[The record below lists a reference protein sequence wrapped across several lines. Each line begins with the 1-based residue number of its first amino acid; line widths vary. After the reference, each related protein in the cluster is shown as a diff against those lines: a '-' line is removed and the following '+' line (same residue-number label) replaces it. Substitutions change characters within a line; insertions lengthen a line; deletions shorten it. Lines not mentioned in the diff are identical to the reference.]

1 MKFYGRNQE
10 IERLLQL
17 DRQSEQ
23 TAVFTL
29 LVGRR
34 RTGKTTLV
42 KQAFADKPMLY
53 FFVSQKSEQL
63 LCQELQQTV
72 ETVLGLHLYG
82 RANKF
87 ADILR
92 ELMIYSE
99 QNHVTFMVD
108 EFQRLY
114 GIHPAILSEIQD
126 VWDSHKDK
134 AHMHLIACGSVY
146 SMMLK
151 IFRDKKQ
158 PLFGRAT
165 AEIRLQPF
173 STALLKQIL
182 SDYNPGYTSEDLLAL
197 YTISGGV
204 AKYVELLMDAHAVNK
219 DKMID
224 AVCQNGSVF
233 LNEGA
238 ELLVGE
244 FGRRYQVYFSI
255 MQLIANSMTTQSQI
269 DGVIGGNNGR
279 YLATL
284 EEEYNLIQK
293 VRPMFA
299 KPNSQ
304 GIKFAL
310 YDNFLTFWFR
320 FIESNRSI
328 VEMGKSGLLKETI
341 NKDYDQF
348 SGLMLERYFRQLYAE
363 KERVTEVGHWWDKS
377 GENEIDLIAIE
388 KLDKRVTLGEVKRNE
403 KKISMQTL
411 EKKFANIRSHF
422 RGYEILFVALSL
434 GDM

>member
-10 IERLLQL
+10 ITRLLQL
-17 DRQSEQ
+17 DDQSKQ
-23 TAVFTL
+23 TSVFTL

-42 KQAFADKPMLY
+42 KQAFANKPMLY
-53 FFVSQKSEQL
+53 FFVSHKSEQI
-63 LCQELQQTV
+63 LCQELQKTI
-72 ETVLGLHLYG
+72 ESVLGLHLYG
-82 RANKF
+82 QVNKF
-87 ADILR
+87 ADLLR

-99 QNHVTFMVD
+99 QKHVTFMID

-114 GIHPAILSEIQD
+114 DINPTIMAEIQN
-126 VWDSHKDK
+126 VWDSCKDK
-134 AHMHLIACGSVY
+134 AHIHLLACGSVY

-151 IFRDKKQ
+151 IFRDKKE

-173 STALLKQIL
+173 STELLKQIL
-182 SDYNPGYTSEDLLAL
+182 ADHNPNYTSEDLLML

-204 AKYVELLMDAHAVNK
+204 AKYVELLMDGHATDK
-219 DKMID
+219 DRMID

-233 LNEGA
+233 LNEGT

-244 FGRRYQVYFSI
+244 FGKRYQVYFSI
-255 MQLIANSMTTQSQI
+255 MQLIANGMTSQSQI
-269 DGVIGGNNGR
+269 DSVIGSNTGR
-279 YLATL
+279 YIATL
-284 EEEYNLIQK
+284 EDEYSLIQK
-293 VRPMFA
+293 VRPIFA

-328 VEMGKSGLLKETI
+328 VEMGKSDLLKEIIQNGYT
-341 NKDYDQF
+341 QF
-348 SGLMLERYFRQLYAE
+348 SGMMLERYFRQQYAE
-363 KERVTEVGHWWDKS
+363 KERVTEVGHWWDS
-377 GENEIDLIAIE
+377 RSENEIDLIAVE
-388 KLDKRVTLGEVKRNE
+388 RLDKRVTVAEVKRNAN
-403 KKISMQTL
+403 KIDLQIL
-411 EKKFANIRSHF
+411 EDKFVMLRPHF
-422 RGYEILFVALSL
+422 RGYAVQFIPLSL
-434 GDM
+434 QDM

>member
-1 MKFYGRNQE
+1 MKFYGREQE

-17 DRQSEQ
+17 DQQSRQTSM
-23 TAVFTL
+23 FTL

-42 KQAFADKPMLY
+42 KQAFAGKQLLY

-63 LCQELQQTV
+63 LCQELQQTI
-72 ETVLGLHLYG
+72 ESTLGLHLYG

-99 QNHVTFMVD
+99 QEHVTLMVD

-114 GIHPAILSEIQD
+114 DINPAIMSEIQD
-126 VWDSHKDK
+126 IWDSHKDK
-134 AHMHLIACGSVY
+134 SHMHLIACGSVY

-151 IFRDKKQ
+151 IFRDKKE

-165 AEIRLQPF
+165 AEIRLLPF
-173 STALLKQIL
+173 TTELLKQIL
-182 SDYNPGYTSEDLLAL
+182 YDNNPQYSSEDLLAL

-204 AKYVELLMDAHAVNK
+204 AKYVELLMDAHATNK
-219 DKMID
+219 DAMVD

-233 LNEGA
+233 LNEGT

-244 FGRRYQVYFSI
+244 FGKRYQVYFSI
-255 MQLIANSMTTQSQI
+255 MQLIANGMTTQSQI
-269 DGVIGGNNGR
+269 DSIIGGNNGR

-284 EEEYNLIQK
+284 EGDYNLIQK

-299 KPNSQ
+299 KPNAQ
-304 GIKFAL
+304 GIKYAL

-320 FIESNRSI
+320 FIESNRSV
-328 VEMGKSGLLKETI
+328 VEMGKSDLLKEFI
-341 NKDYDQF
+341 YKGYDQF
-348 SGLMLERYFRQLYAE
+348 SGIMLERYFRQLFSE
-363 KERVTEVGHWWDKS
+363 KDRVTEVGHWWDKNS
-377 GENEIDLIAIE
+377 ENEIDVIAVE
-388 KLDKRVTLGEVKRNE
+388 KLDKRVTVGEVKRNE
-403 KKISMQTL
+403 KKISKQTL
-411 EKKFANIRSHF
+411 ENKFANIRTHF
-422 RGYEILFVALSL
+422 RGYDIQFVSLSL
-434 GDM
+434 TDM

>member
-29 LVGRR
+29 LIGRR

-72 ETVLGLHLYG
+72 EAVLGLHLYG

-114 GIHPAILSEIQD
+114 DINPAILSEIQD
-126 VWDSHKDK
+126 VWDSHKNQ

-182 SDYNPGYTSEDLLAL
+182 SDYNPDYTSDDLLAL

-204 AKYVELLMDAHAVNK
+204 AKYVELLMDAHAISK
-219 DKMID
+219 DQMID

-233 LNEGA
+233 LNEGT

-244 FGRRYQVYFSI
+244 FGKRYQVYFSI

-269 DGVIGGNNGR
+269 DSVIGGNNGR

-328 VEMGKSGLLKETI
+328 VEMGKSELLKETI
-341 NKDYDQF
+341 NKGYDQF

-388 KLDKRVTLGEVKRNE
+388 KLDKRVTIGEVKRNE

-411 EKKFANIRSHF
+411 EEKFVNIRPHF
-422 RGYEILFVALSL
+422 RGYQIQFVALSL

>member
-17 DRQSEQ
+17 DLQSER
-23 TAVFTL
+23 TSVFTL
-29 LVGRR
+29 LIGRR

-72 ETVLGLHLYG
+72 EAVLGLHLYG

-114 GIHPAILSEIQD
+114 DINPAILSEIQD
-126 VWDSHKDK
+126 VWDSHKNQ

-182 SDYNPGYTSEDLLAL
+182 SDYNPDYTSEDLLAL

-204 AKYVELLMDAHAVNK
+204 AKYVELLMDAHAISK
-219 DKMID
+219 DQMID

-233 LNEGA
+233 LNEGT

-244 FGRRYQVYFSI
+244 FGKRYQVYFSI

-269 DGVIGGNNGR
+269 DSVIGGNNGR

-320 FIESNRSI
+320 FIESNRSM
-328 VEMGKSGLLKETI
+328 VEMGKSDLLKETI
-341 NKDYDQF
+341 NKGYDQF

-388 KLDKRVTLGEVKRNE
+388 KLDKRVTIGEVKRNE

-411 EKKFANIRSHF
+411 EDKFANIQSHF
-422 RGYEILFVALSL
+422 RGYQTQFVALSL
-434 GDM
+434 DDM

>member
-17 DRQSEQ
+17 DRQSQQ

-29 LVGRR
+29 LIGRR

-42 KQAFADKPMLY
+42 KQAFANKPMLY

-63 LCQELQQTV
+63 LCLELQQTV

-114 GIHPAILSEIQD
+114 DINPAILSEIQD

-173 STALLKQIL
+173 STKLLKQIL
-182 SDYNPGYTSEDLLAL
+182 SDYNPDYTSEDLLAL

-204 AKYVELLMDAHAVNK
+204 AKYVELLMDANAINK
-219 DKMID
+219 DKMIE

-233 LNEGA
+233 LNEGT

-244 FGRRYQVYFSI
+244 FGKRYQVYFSI

-269 DGVIGGNNGR
+269 DSVIGGNNGR

-328 VEMGKSGLLKETI
+328 VEMGKSDLLKETI
-341 NKDYDQF
+341 NKGYDQF

-388 KLDKRVTLGEVKRNE
+388 KLDKRVTIGEVKRNE
-403 KKISMQTL
+403 KKISMKTL
-411 EKKFANIRSHF
+411 EEKFANIRSHF
-422 RGYEILFVALSL
+422 RSYQIQFVALSL
-434 GDM
+434 NDM

>member
-1 MKFYGRNQE
+1 MKFYGRKRE
-10 IERLLQL
+10 IERLLHL
-17 DRQSEQ
+17 DRQSVQ

-29 LVGRR
+29 LIGRR

-82 RANKF
+82 HASKF

-92 ELMIYSE
+92 ELMRYSE

-114 GIHPAILSEIQD
+114 DINPAILSEIQD

-134 AHMHLIACGSVY
+134 AHLHLIACGSVY

-173 STALLKQIL
+173 STELIKQIL
-182 SDYNPGYTSEDLLAL
+182 SDYNPDYTAEDLLAL
-197 YTISGGV
+197 YTITGGV
-204 AKYVELLMDAHAVNK
+204 AKYVELLMDAQATDK

-224 AVCQNGSVF
+224 AVCQSGSVF
-233 LNEGA
+233 LNEGT

-269 DGVIGGNNGR
+269 DSVIGGNNGR

-304 GIKFAL
+304 GVKFAL
-310 YDNFLTFWFR
+310 CDNFMTFWFR
-320 FIESNRSI
+320 FVESNRSI
-328 VEMGKSGLLKETI
+328 VEMGKSELLKELI
-341 NKDYDQF
+341 NQGYDRF

-377 GENEIDLIAIE
+377 GENEIDLIAVE
-388 KLDKRVTLGEVKRNE
+388 KLDKRVTVGEVKRNE
-403 KKISMQTL
+403 RKISLQTL
-411 EKKFANIRSHF
+411 EDKFANIRPHF
-422 RGYEILFVALSL
+422 RGYEVQFVALSL

>member
-29 LVGRR
+29 LIGRR

-72 ETVLGLHLYG
+72 EAVLGLHLYG

-114 GIHPAILSEIQD
+114 DINPAILSEIQD
-126 VWDSHKDK
+126 VWDSHKNQ

-182 SDYNPGYTSEDLLAL
+182 SDYNPDYTSEDLLAL

-204 AKYVELLMDAHAVNK
+204 AKYVELLMDAHAVSK
-219 DKMID
+219 DQMID

-233 LNEGA
+233 LNEGT

-244 FGRRYQVYFSI
+244 FGKRYQVYFSI

-269 DGVIGGNNGR
+269 DSVIGGNNGR

-328 VEMGKSGLLKETI
+328 VEMGKSELLKETI
-341 NKDYDQF
+341 NKGYDQF

-388 KLDKRVTLGEVKRNE
+388 KLDKRVTIGEVKRNE

-411 EKKFANIRSHF
+411 EEKFVNIRPHF
-422 RGYEILFVALSL
+422 RGYQIQFVALSL

>member
-1 MKFYGRNQE
+1 MKFYGRKRE

-17 DRQSEQ
+17 DRQSVQ

-29 LVGRR
+29 LIGRR

-82 RANKF
+82 HASKF

-92 ELMIYSE
+92 ELMRYSE

-114 GIHPAILSEIQD
+114 DINPAILSEIQD

-134 AHMHLIACGSVY
+134 AHLHLIACGSVY

-173 STALLKQIL
+173 STELIKQIL
-182 SDYNPGYTSEDLLAL
+182 SDYNPDYTAEDLLAL
-197 YTISGGV
+197 YTITGGV
-204 AKYVELLMDAHAVNK
+204 AKYVELLMDAQATDK

-224 AVCQNGSVF
+224 AVCQSGSVF
-233 LNEGA
+233 LNEGT

-244 FGRRYQVYFSI
+244 FGKRYQVYFSI

-269 DGVIGGNNGR
+269 DSVIGGNNGR

-304 GIKFAL
+304 GVKFAL
-310 YDNFLTFWFR
+310 CDNFMSFWFR
-320 FIESNRSI
+320 FVESNRSI
-328 VEMGKSGLLKETI
+328 VEMGKSELLKELI
-341 NKDYDQF
+341 NKGYERF

-377 GENEIDLIAIE
+377 GENEIDLIAVE
-388 KLDKRVTLGEVKRNE
+388 KLDKRVTVGEVKRNE
-403 KKISMQTL
+403 RQISLQTL
-411 EKKFANIRSHF
+411 EDKFANIRPHF
-422 RGYEILFVALSL
+422 RGYEVQFVALSL

>member
-29 LVGRR
+29 LIGCR

-72 ETVLGLHLYG
+72 EAVLGLHLYG

-114 GIHPAILSEIQD
+114 DINPAILSEIQD
-126 VWDSHKDK
+126 VWDSHKNQ

-182 SDYNPGYTSEDLLAL
+182 SDYNPDYTSEDLLAL

-204 AKYVELLMDAHAVNK
+204 AKYVELLMDAHAVSK
-219 DKMID
+219 DQMID
-224 AVCQNGSVF
+224 AVCNNGSVF
-233 LNEGA
+233 LNEGT

-244 FGRRYQVYFSI
+244 FGKRYQVYFSI

-269 DGVIGGNNGR
+269 DSVIGGNNGR

-320 FIESNRSI
+320 FVESNRSI
-328 VEMGKSGLLKETI
+328 VEMGKSELLKETI
-341 NKDYDQF
+341 NRGYDQF

-388 KLDKRVTLGEVKRNE
+388 KLDKRVTIGEVKRNE

-411 EKKFANIRSHF
+411 EEKFVNIRPHF
-422 RGYEILFVALSL
+422 RGYQIQFVALSL

>member
-29 LVGRR
+29 LIGRR

-72 ETVLGLHLYG
+72 EAVLGLHLYG

-114 GIHPAILSEIQD
+114 DINPAILSEIQD
-126 VWDSHKDK
+126 VWDSHKNQ

-182 SDYNPGYTSEDLLAL
+182 SDYNPDYTSEDLLAL

-204 AKYVELLMDAHAVNK
+204 AKYVELLMDAHAVSK
-219 DKMID
+219 DQMID

-233 LNEGA
+233 LNEGT

-244 FGRRYQVYFSI
+244 FGKRYQVYFSI

-269 DGVIGGNNGR
+269 DSVIGGNNGR

-328 VEMGKSGLLKETI
+328 VEMGKSDLLKEMI
-341 NKDYDQF
+341 NKGYDQF

-388 KLDKRVTLGEVKRNE
+388 KLDKRVTIGEVKRNE

-411 EKKFANIRSHF
+411 EEKFVNIRPHF
-422 RGYEILFVALSL
+422 RGYQIQFVALSL

>member
-10 IERLLQL
+10 TERLWQL
-17 DRQSEQ
+17 DHQSEQ

-29 LVGRR
+29 LIGRR

-42 KQAFADKPMLY
+42 KQAFSDKPMLY

-63 LCQELQQTV
+63 LCQELQQTA
-72 ETVLGLHLYG
+72 EAVLGLHLYG

-92 ELMIYSE
+92 ELLIYSE

-114 GIHPAILSEIQD
+114 DINPAILSEIQD

-182 SDYNPGYTSEDLLAL
+182 SDYNPEYTPEDLLAL

-204 AKYVELLMDAHAVNK
+204 AKYVELLMDAHATNK

-269 DGVIGGNNGR
+269 DSVIGGNNGR
-279 YLATL
+279 YLTTL

-304 GIKFAL
+304 GIKFAM

-320 FIESNRSI
+320 FVESNRSI
-328 VEMGKSGLLKETI
+328 VEMGKSDLLKETI
-341 NKDYDQF
+341 NKGYDRF

-363 KERVTEVGHWWDKS
+363 NERVTEVGHWWDKS
-377 GENEIDLIAIE
+377 GENEIDLIAVE
-388 KLDKRVTLGEVKRNE
+388 KLDKRVTIGEVKRNK
-403 KKISMQTL
+403 KKISIQTL
-411 EKKFANIRSHF
+411 QDKFANIRPHF
-422 RGYEILFVALSL
+422 RGYQIQFVALSL

>member
-29 LVGRR
+29 LIGRR

-72 ETVLGLHLYG
+72 EAVLGLHLYG
-82 RANKF
+82 RAGKF

-92 ELMIYSE
+92 ELMIYCE

-114 GIHPAILSEIQD
+114 DINPAILSEIQD

-182 SDYNPGYTSEDLLAL
+182 SDYNPDYTSEDLLAL

-204 AKYVELLMDAHAVNK
+204 AKYVELLMDAHATSK

-233 LNEGA
+233 LNEGT

-244 FGRRYQVYFSI
+244 FGKRYQVYFSI

-269 DGVIGGNNGR
+269 DSVIGGNNGR

-328 VEMGKSGLLKETI
+328 VEMGKSDLLKEMI
-341 NKDYDQF
+341 NKGYDQF

-377 GENEIDLIAIE
+377 GENEIDLIAVE
-388 KLDKRVTLGEVKRNE
+388 KLDKRVTIGEVKRNE

-411 EKKFANIRSHF
+411 EEKVVNIRSHF
-422 RGYEILFVALSL
+422 RGYQIQFVALSL
-434 GDM
+434 GNM

>member
-1 MKFYGRNQE
+1 MKFYGRIQE
-10 IERLLQL
+10 IKRLLQL
-17 DRQSEQ
+17 DQQSEQ
-23 TAVFTL
+23 MAMFTL
-29 LVGRR
+29 LIGRR

-42 KQAFADKPMLY
+42 KQAFANKQMLY

-63 LCQELQQTV
+63 LCQELQQTA
-72 ETVLGLHLYG
+72 EAVLGLHLYG

-99 QNHVTFMVD
+99 QQHVTFMVD

-114 GIHPAILSEIQD
+114 DIDPAILSEIQN
-126 VWDSHKDK
+126 VWDSYKDK
-134 AHMHLIACGSVY
+134 AHIHLIACGSVY

-151 IFRDKKQ
+151 IFRDKKE

-173 STALLKQIL
+173 TTELLKQIL
-182 SDYNPGYTSEDLLAL
+182 SDYNPHYTAEDLLAL

-204 AKYVELLMDAHAVNK
+204 AKYVELLMDAQATTK
-219 DKMID
+219 DAMIN

-233 LNEGA
+233 LNEGT

-244 FGRRYQVYFSI
+244 FGKRYQVYFSI

-269 DGVIGGNNGR
+269 DSIIGGNNGR

-284 EEEYNLIQK
+284 EEDYNLIQK

-304 GIKFAL
+304 GVKFAL

-320 FIESNRSI
+320 FIESNRSV
-328 VEMGKSGLLKETI
+328 VEMGKSDLLKEFI
-341 NKDYDQF
+341 YKGYDQF
-348 SGLMLERYFRQLYAE
+348 SGIMLERYFRQLYSE
-363 KERVTEVGHWWDKS
+363 KERVTEVGHWWDKNS
-377 GENEIDLIAIE
+377 ENEIDVIAVE
-388 KLDKRVTLGEVKRNE
+388 KLDKCVTVGEVKRNE

-411 EKKFANIRSHF
+411 EDKFANIRAHF
-422 RGYEILFVALSL
+422 RGYDIQFVSLSL
-434 GDM
+434 ADM

>member
-10 IERLLQL
+10 VERLLQL

-29 LVGRR
+29 LIGRR
-34 RTGKTTLV
+34 RIGKTTLV

-72 ETVLGLHLYG
+72 EAVLGLHLYG

-114 GIHPAILSEIQD
+114 DINPAILSEIQD
-126 VWDSHKDK
+126 VWDSYKDK

-146 SMMLK
+146 LMMLK

-173 STALLKQIL
+173 STALLKRIL
-182 SDYNPGYTSEDLLAL
+182 SDYNPEYTSEDLLAL

-233 LNEGA
+233 LNEGT

-244 FGRRYQVYFSI
+244 FGKRYQVYFSI

-269 DGVIGGNNGR
+269 DSVIGGNNGR

-320 FIESNRSI
+320 FVESNRSI
-328 VEMGKSGLLKETI
+328 VEMGKSELLKETI
-341 NKDYDQF
+341 NKGYDQF

-388 KLDKRVTLGEVKRNE
+388 KLDKRVTIGEVKRNE

-411 EKKFANIRSHF
+411 EEKCANIRSHF
-422 RGYEILFVALSL
+422 RGYQVQFVALSL

>member
-1 MKFYGRNQE
+1 MKFYGRNRE
-10 IERLLQL
+10 VERLLQL
-17 DRQSEQ
+17 DRQSMQ

-29 LVGRR
+29 LIGRR

-42 KQAFADKPMLY
+42 KQVFADKPMLY

-108 EFQRLY
+108 EFQRLFD
-114 GIHPAILSEIQD
+114 INPTILSEIQD

-134 AHMHLIACGSVY
+134 SRIHLIACGSVY

-182 SDYNPGYTSEDLLAL
+182 SDYNPDYTTEDLLAL

-233 LNEGA
+233 LNEGT

-244 FGRRYQVYFSI
+244 FGKRYQVYFSI

-269 DGVIGGNNGR
+269 DSVIGGNNGR

-310 YDNFLTFWFR
+310 CDNFLTFWFR
-320 FIESNRSI
+320 FIESNRSV
-328 VEMGKSGLLKETI
+328 VEMGKSDLLKEII
-341 NKDYDQF
+341 NKGYEQF
-348 SGLMLERYFRQLYAE
+348 SGLILERYFRQLYAE

-388 KLDKRVTLGEVKRNE
+388 KLDKRVTIGEVKRNE
-403 KKISMQTL
+403 KKISMQML
-411 EKKFANIRSHF
+411 QDKFTNIRSHF
-422 RGYEILFVALSL
+422 RGYDIQFIALSL

>member
-10 IERLLQL
+10 VERLLQL

-29 LVGRR
+29 LIGRR
-34 RTGKTTLV
+34 RIGKTTLV

-72 ETVLGLHLYG
+72 EAVLGLHLYG

-114 GIHPAILSEIQD
+114 DINPAILSEIQD
-126 VWDSHKDK
+126 VWDSYKDK
-134 AHMHLIACGSVY
+134 AYMHLIACGSVY

-182 SDYNPGYTSEDLLAL
+182 SDYNPEYTSEDLLAL

-233 LNEGA
+233 LNEGT

-244 FGRRYQVYFSI
+244 FGKRYQVYFSI

-269 DGVIGGNNGR
+269 DSVIGGNNGR

-304 GIKFAL
+304 GVKFAL

-320 FIESNRSI
+320 FVESNRSI
-328 VEMGKSGLLKETI
+328 VEMGKSELLKETI
-341 NKDYDQF
+341 NKGYDQF

-388 KLDKRVTLGEVKRNE
+388 KLDKRVTIGEVKRNE

-411 EKKFANIRSHF
+411 EERCANIRSHF
-422 RGYEILFVALSL
+422 RGYQVQFVALSL

>member
-17 DRQSEQ
+17 DKQSEK
-23 TAVFTL
+23 TSVFTL

-42 KQAFADKPMLY
+42 KQAFANKPILY

-63 LCQELQQTV
+63 LCQELQQAI
-72 ETVLGLHLYG
+72 ESVLGLHLYG
-82 RANKF
+82 RVGKF
-87 ADILR
+87 ADLLR

-99 QNHVTFMVD
+99 RQHVTFMVD

-114 GIHPAILSEIQD
+114 DINPAILSEIQD
-126 VWDSHKDK
+126 VWDSHKDG
-134 AHMHLIACGSVY
+134 AHIHLIACGSVY

-151 IFRDKKQ
+151 IFRDKKE
-158 PLFGRAT
+158 PLFGRST
-165 AEIRLQPF
+165 AEIRLLPF
-173 STALLKQIL
+173 TTDLLKQIL
-182 SDYNPGYTSEDLLAL
+182 TDYNPQYTSEDLLAL

-204 AKYVELLMDAHAVNK
+204 AKYVELLMDGNATTK
-219 DKMID
+219 DTMMD
-224 AVCQNGSVF
+224 AVCRNGSVF
-233 LNEGA
+233 LNEGT

-244 FGRRYQVYFSI
+244 FGKRYQVYFSI
-255 MQLIANSMTTQSQI
+255 MQLIANGMTTQSQI
-269 DGVIGGNNGR
+269 DSMIGGNNGR
-279 YLATL
+279 YLTTL

-320 FIESNRSI
+320 FVESNRSI
-328 VEMGKSGLLKETI
+328 VEMGKSELLKEMI
-341 NKDYDQF
+341 DEGYEQF
-348 SGLMLERYFRQLYAE
+348 SGILLERYFRQQYAE
-363 KERVTEVGHWWDKS
+363 KERVTEVGHWWDKN
-377 GENEIDLIAIE
+377 GENESDLIAVE
-388 KLDKRVTLGEVKRNE
+388 KLDKRVTVGEVKRNE
-403 KKISMQTL
+403 RKISLQTL
-411 EKKFANIRSHF
+411 VDNFANLSAHF
-422 RGYEILFVALSL
+422 RGYSVRFVSLSL
-434 GDM
+434 KDM

>member
-1 MKFYGRNQE
+1 MKFYGRKQE

-17 DRQSEQ
+17 DQQSAQ
-23 TAVFTL
+23 TAMFTL
-29 LVGRR
+29 LIGRR

-42 KQAFADKPMLY
+42 KQAFADKQMLY

-63 LCQELQQTV
+63 LCQELQQTA
-72 ETVLGLHLYG
+72 EAVLGLHLYG

-99 QNHVTFMVD
+99 QQHVTFMVD

-114 GIHPAILSEIQD
+114 DIDPAIMSEIQN
-126 VWDSHKDK
+126 VWDSYKGK
-134 AHMHLIACGSVY
+134 AHIHLIACGSVY
-146 SMMLK
+146 SLMLK
-151 IFRDKKQ
+151 IFRDKKE

-173 STALLKQIL
+173 TTELLKQIL
-182 SDYNPGYTSEDLLAL
+182 SDYNPQYTAEDLLAL

-204 AKYVELLMDAHAVNK
+204 AKYVELLMDAQATTK
-219 DKMID
+219 DAMIH

-233 LNEGA
+233 LNEGT

-244 FGRRYQVYFSI
+244 FGKRYQVYFSI

-269 DGVIGGNNGR
+269 DSIIGGNNGR
-279 YLATL
+279 YLTTL

-304 GIKFAL
+304 GVKFAL

-320 FIESNRSI
+320 FIESNRSV
-328 VEMGKSGLLKETI
+328 VEMGKSDLLKEI
-341 NKDYDQF
+341 IYKGYDQF
-348 SGLMLERYFRQLYAE
+348 SGIMLERYFRQLFSE
-363 KERVTEVGHWWDKS
+363 KERVTEVSHWWDKNS
-377 GENEIDLIAIE
+377 ENEIDVIAVE
-388 KLDKRVTLGEVKRNE
+388 KQDKRVTVGEVKRNE

-411 EKKFANIRSHF
+411 QDKFANIRAYF
-422 RGYEILFVALSL
+422 RGYDIRFVSLSL
-434 GDM
+434 ADM

>member
-29 LVGRR
+29 LIGRR

-72 ETVLGLHLYG
+72 EAVLGLHLYG

-114 GIHPAILSEIQD
+114 DINPAILSEIQD
-126 VWDSHKDK
+126 VWDSHKNQ

-173 STALLKQIL
+173 STELLKQIL
-182 SDYNPGYTSEDLLAL
+182 FDYNPDYTSEDLLAL

-204 AKYVELLMDAHAVNK
+204 AKYVELLMDAHAVSK
-219 DKMID
+219 DQMID
-224 AVCQNGSVF
+224 AVCNNGSVF
-233 LNEGA
+233 LNEGT

-244 FGRRYQVYFSI
+244 FGKRYQVYFSI

-269 DGVIGGNNGR
+269 DSVIGGNNGR

-328 VEMGKSGLLKETI
+328 VEMGKSELLKETI
-341 NKDYDQF
+341 NKGYDQF

-388 KLDKRVTLGEVKRNE
+388 KLDKRVTIGEVKRNE

-411 EKKFANIRSHF
+411 EEKFVNIRPHF
-422 RGYEILFVALSL
+422 RGYQIQFVALSL

>member
-10 IERLLQL
+10 IERLVQL

-29 LVGRR
+29 LIGRR
-34 RTGKTTLV
+34 RIGKTTLV
-42 KQAFADKPMLY
+42 KQAFTNKPMLY

-82 RANKF
+82 HANKF

-99 QNHVTFMVD
+99 QKHVTFMID

-114 GIHPAILSEIQD
+114 DINPAILSEIQD
-126 VWDSHKDK
+126 VWDSHKNQ

-182 SDYNPGYTSEDLLAL
+182 SDYNPDYTPEDLLAL

-204 AKYVELLMDAHAVNK
+204 AKYVELLMDARAINK

-233 LNEGA
+233 LNEGT

-244 FGRRYQVYFSI
+244 FGKRYQVYFSI

-269 DGVIGGNNGR
+269 DSVIGGNNGR

-328 VEMGKSGLLKETI
+328 VEMGKSELLKETI
-341 NKDYDQF
+341 NKGYDQF

-388 KLDKRVTLGEVKRNE
+388 KLDKRVTIGEVKRNE

-411 EKKFANIRSHF
+411 EDKFANIRSHF
-422 RGYEILFVALSL
+422 RSYQIQFIALSL
-434 GDM
+434 DDM

>member
-1 MKFYGRNQE
+1 MRFYGRKRE

-17 DRQSEQ
+17 DRQSVQ

-29 LVGRR
+29 LIGRR

-82 RANKF
+82 HASKF

-92 ELMIYSE
+92 ELMRYSE

-114 GIHPAILSEIQD
+114 DINPAILSEIQD

-134 AHMHLIACGSVY
+134 AHLHLIACGSVY

-173 STALLKQIL
+173 STELIKQIL
-182 SDYNPGYTSEDLLAL
+182 SDYNPDYTAEDLLAL
-197 YTISGGV
+197 YTITGGV
-204 AKYVELLMDAHAVNK
+204 AKYVELLMDAQATDK

-224 AVCQNGSVF
+224 AVCQSGSVF
-233 LNEGA
+233 LNEGT

-244 FGRRYQVYFSI
+244 FGKRYQVYFSI

-269 DGVIGGNNGR
+269 DSVIGGNNGR

-304 GIKFAL
+304 GVKFAL
-310 YDNFLTFWFR
+310 CDNFMTFWFR
-320 FIESNRSI
+320 FVESNRSI
-328 VEMGKSGLLKETI
+328 VEMGKSELLKELI
-341 NKDYDQF
+341 NKGYDRF

-388 KLDKRVTLGEVKRNE
+388 KLDKRVTVGEVKRNE
-403 KKISMQTL
+403 RKISLQTL
-411 EKKFANIRSHF
+411 EDKFANIRPHF
-422 RGYEILFVALSL
+422 RGYEVQFVALSL

>member
-10 IERLLQL
+10 VERLLQL
-17 DRQSEQ
+17 DRRSEQ

-29 LVGRR
+29 LIGRR
-34 RTGKTTLV
+34 RIGKTTLV

-72 ETVLGLHLYG
+72 EAVLGLHLYG

-114 GIHPAILSEIQD
+114 DINPAILSEIQD

-165 AEIRLQPF
+165 AEIHLQPF

-182 SDYNPGYTSEDLLAL
+182 SDYNPDYTSEDLLAL

-204 AKYVELLMDAHAVNK
+204 AKYVELLMDANAVSK

-233 LNEGA
+233 LNEGT

-244 FGRRYQVYFSI
+244 FGKRYQVYFSI

-269 DGVIGGNNGR
+269 DSVIGGNNGR

-328 VEMGKSGLLKETI
+328 VEMGKSELLKETI

-388 KLDKRVTLGEVKRNE
+388 KLDKRVTIGKVKRNE
-403 KKISMQTL
+403 KKISMQAL
-411 EKKFANIRSHF
+411 EEKFANIRSHF
-422 RGYEILFVALSL
+422 RGYQVQFVALSL

>member
-10 IERLLQL
+10 IERLWRL

-29 LVGRR
+29 LIGRR
-34 RTGKTTLV
+34 RIGKTTLV
-42 KQAFADKPMLY
+42 KQAFTNKPMLY

-82 RANKF
+82 HANKF

-99 QNHVTFMVD
+99 QKHVTFMID

-114 GIHPAILSEIQD
+114 DINPAILSEIQD
-126 VWDSHKDK
+126 VWASHKNQ

-182 SDYNPGYTSEDLLAL
+182 SDYNPDYTPEDLLAL

-204 AKYVELLMDAHAVNK
+204 AKYVELLMDARAINK

-233 LNEGA
+233 LNEGT

-244 FGRRYQVYFSI
+244 FGKRYQVYFSI

-269 DGVIGGNNGR
+269 DSVIGGNNGR

-328 VEMGKSGLLKETI
+328 VEMGKSELLKETI
-341 NKDYDQF
+341 NKGYDQF

-388 KLDKRVTLGEVKRNE
+388 KLDKRVTIGEVKRNE

-411 EKKFANIRSHF
+411 EDKFANIRSHF
-422 RGYEILFVALSL
+422 RSYQIQFIALSL
-434 GDM
+434 DDM

>member
-1 MKFYGRNQE
+1 
-10 IERLLQL
+10 
-17 DRQSEQ
+17 
-23 TAVFTL
+23 
-29 LVGRR
+29 
-34 RTGKTTLV
+34 
-42 KQAFADKPMLY
+42 
-53 FFVSQKSEQL
+53 
-63 LCQELQQTV
+63 
-72 ETVLGLHLYG
+72 
-82 RANKF
+82 
-87 ADILR
+87 
-92 ELMIYSE
+92 
-99 QNHVTFMVD
+99 
-108 EFQRLY
+108 
-114 GIHPAILSEIQD
+114 
-126 VWDSHKDK
+126 
-134 AHMHLIACGSVY
+134 
-146 SMMLK
+146 MMLK

-182 SDYNPGYTSEDLLAL
+182 SDYNPDYTSDDLLAL

-204 AKYVELLMDAHAVNK
+204 AKYVELLMDAHAISK
-219 DKMID
+219 EMMID

-233 LNEGA
+233 LNEGT

-244 FGRRYQVYFSI
+244 FGKRYQVYFSI

-269 DGVIGGNNGR
+269 DSVIGGNNGR

-328 VEMGKSGLLKETI
+328 VEMGKSDLLKEMI
-341 NKDYDQF
+341 DKGYDQF

-388 KLDKRVTLGEVKRNE
+388 KLDKRVTIGEVKRNE

-411 EKKFANIRSHF
+411 EEKFVNIRSHF
-422 RGYEILFVALSL
+422 RGYQIQFIALSL

>member
-10 IERLLQL
+10 IERLLQF

-29 LVGRR
+29 LIGRR

-72 ETVLGLHLYG
+72 EAVLGLHLYG

-114 GIHPAILSEIQD
+114 DINPAILSEIQD
-126 VWDSHKDK
+126 VWDSHKNQ

-182 SDYNPGYTSEDLLAL
+182 SDYNPDYTPEDLLAL

-204 AKYVELLMDAHAVNK
+204 AKYVELLMDAHAVSK
-219 DKMID
+219 DQMID
-224 AVCQNGSVF
+224 AVCNNGSVF
-233 LNEGA
+233 LNEGT

-244 FGRRYQVYFSI
+244 FGKRYQVYFSI

-269 DGVIGGNNGR
+269 DSVIGGNNGR

-328 VEMGKSGLLKETI
+328 VEMGKSELLKETI
-341 NKDYDQF
+341 NKGYDQF

-388 KLDKRVTLGEVKRNE
+388 KLDKRVTIGEVKRNE

-411 EKKFANIRSHF
+411 EEKFVNIRPHF
-422 RGYEILFVALSL
+422 RGYQIQFVALSL

>member
-10 IERLLQL
+10 IDRLLQL
-17 DRQSEQ
+17 DKQSEQ
-23 TAVFTL
+23 TSVFTL
-29 LVGRR
+29 LIGRR

-63 LCQELQQTV
+63 LCQELQQTI
-72 ETVLGLHLYG
+72 ESVLGLHLYG
-82 RANKF
+82 RVGKF
-87 ADILR
+87 AELLH
-92 ELMIYSE
+92 ELMIFSE

-114 GIHPAILSEIQD
+114 DINPAILSEIQD
-126 VWDSHKDK
+126 VWDSHKDN
-134 AHMHLIACGSVY
+134 ARMHLIACGSVY
-146 SMMLK
+146 SMILK
-151 IFRDKKQ
+151 IFRDKKE

-173 STALLKQIL
+173 ATDLLKQIL
-182 SDYNPGYTSEDLLAL
+182 ADYNPHYTADDLLAL

-204 AKYVELLMDAHAVNK
+204 AKYVELLMDANATTK
-219 DKMID
+219 DAMIR

-233 LNEGA
+233 LNEGT

-244 FGRRYQVYFSI
+244 FGKRYQVYFSI
-255 MQLIANSMTTQSQI
+255 MQLIANGMTTQSQI
-269 DGVIGGNNGR
+269 DSVIGGNNGR

-284 EEEYNLIQK
+284 EEEYSLIRK

-328 VEMGKSGLLKETI
+328 VEVGKSELLKELI
-341 NKDYDQF
+341 DKGYEQF
-348 SGLMLERYFRQLYAE
+348 SGMMLERYFRKQYAE
-363 KERVTEVGHWWDKS
+363 KERVTEVGRWWDKN
-377 GENEIDLIAIE
+377 GENEIDLIAVE
-388 KLDKRVTLGEVKRNE
+388 KLDKRVTVGEVKRNE

-411 EKKFANIRSHF
+411 EDKFANLRPHF
-422 RGYEILFVALSL
+422 RGYDVQFISLSL
-434 GDM
+434 KDM

>member
-1 MKFYGRNQE
+1 MKFYGRYQE

-29 LVGRR
+29 LIGRR

-72 ETVLGLHLYG
+72 EAVLGLHLYG
-82 RANKF
+82 RAGKF

-92 ELMIYSE
+92 ELMIYCE
-99 QNHVTFMVD
+99 LNHVTFMVD

-114 GIHPAILSEIQD
+114 DINPAILSEIQD

-173 STALLKQIL
+173 STELLKQIL
-182 SDYNPGYTSEDLLAL
+182 FDYNPDYTPEDLLAL

-204 AKYVELLMDAHAVNK
+204 AKYVELLMDARAVSK

-233 LNEGA
+233 LNEGT

-244 FGRRYQVYFSI
+244 FGKRYQVYFSI

-269 DGVIGGNNGR
+269 DSVIGGNNGR

-328 VEMGKSGLLKETI
+328 VEMGKSDLLKETI
-341 NKDYDQF
+341 NKGYDQF

-388 KLDKRVTLGEVKRNE
+388 KLDKRVTIGEVKRNE

-411 EKKFANIRSHF
+411 EEKFV
-422 RGYEILFVALSL
+422 LLLSVTQTIIQNL
-434 GDM
+434 LKQS